1 MANMTS
7 VKTFFNYFYI
17 LYLEFK
23 ILLYVCKTNMTNM
36 KNTNPFYTD
45 NNKVT
50 NMESILLQNVVR
62 EQYSF
67 TETNYSINSGFEY
80 DQMMS
85 LTNKGIVTQDS
96 NNKKVF
102 LLTLFGIETCEK
114 LGYYT
119 THIKNN
125 SK

>member
-1 MANMTS
+1 
-7 VKTFFNYFYI
+7 
-17 LYLEFK
+17 
-23 ILLYVCKTNMTNM
+23 M
-36 KNTNPFYTD
+36 KNTNPFEID
-45 NNKVT
+45 SNKVT

-67 TETNYSINSGFEY
+67 TATNYAINSGFEY
-80 DQMMS
+80 DQMMN
-85 LTNKGIVTQDS
+85 LTNKGIVSQDA

-102 LLTLFGIETCEK
+102 LLTAFGIETCEK

>member
-1 MANMTS
+1 
-7 VKTFFNYFYI
+7 
-17 LYLEFK
+17 
-23 ILLYVCKTNMTNM
+23 M
-36 KNTNPFYTD
+36 KNTNPFYID

-50 NMESILLQNVVR
+50 NMESILLQNVAR

-67 TETNYSINSGFEY
+67 TETNYQINSGFEY

-85 LTNKGIVTQDS
+85 LTYKGIVTQDS

-102 LLTLFGIETCEK
+102 LLTSFGIETCEK

-125 SK
+125 

>member
-1 MANMTS
+1 
-7 VKTFFNYFYI
+7 
-17 LYLEFK
+17 
-23 ILLYVCKTNMTNM
+23 M
-36 KNTNPFYTD
+36 KNTNPFEID

-85 LTNKGIVTQDS
+85 LTHKGIVTQDA

-102 LLTLFGIETCEK
+102 LLTALGIETCEK
-114 LGYYT
+114 IGYYT

>member
-1 MANMTS
+1 
-7 VKTFFNYFYI
+7 
-17 LYLEFK
+17 
-23 ILLYVCKTNMTNM
+23 MTNM

-45 NNKVT
+45 KNKVT